1 MSTIS
6 SIYGRPQSQ
15 SCVFSAELVASDGK
29 QELIQLRAERTVL
42 TKSCEVAQRDV
53 SRLKSELDIAKG
65 SAAKGEAADAQTTKM
80 EVEHADSLTAH
91 VAKKLAFVEET
102 TKKASE
108 QLELATTQSTANAA
122 NLQAN
127 SRLLAEISESA
138 RQLMAQNTMLRANL
152 SEMSHQLDTKTS
164 LLGQAEVSTRADS
177 ITCSA
182 CILLVGA
189 GVHLFLRT
197 RTCNYIRSCWAGD
210 ADHSEA
216 AAR

>member
-1 MSTIS
+1 M
-6 SIYGRPQSQ
+6 
-15 SCVFSAELVASDGK
+15 
-29 QELIQLRAERTVL
+29 L

-138 RQLMAQNTMLRANL
+138 RQLMAQNTMLKANL

-182 CILLVGA
+182 CILLIGA
-189 GVHLFLRT
+189 GVHLLLRT

-210 ADHSEA
+210 ADRSEA